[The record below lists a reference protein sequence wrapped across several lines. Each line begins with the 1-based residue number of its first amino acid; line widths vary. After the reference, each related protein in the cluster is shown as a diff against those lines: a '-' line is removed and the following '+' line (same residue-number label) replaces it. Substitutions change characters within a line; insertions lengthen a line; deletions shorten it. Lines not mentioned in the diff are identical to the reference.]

1 MDQTNQASP
10 KINIKGK
17 EKEKSKQTFNWL
29 RFAVHFIGLFPLLD
43 LAYKSYANQLTVNPI
58 QYVEQFLGR
67 AALNM
72 LVVSLAVTPLIT
84 ITGWKKPGRHRRA
97 LGLYAFFYFA
107 LHFITF
113 AVVDYGLDVREIFR
127 LTTEKPFII
136 VGSLAGFLLLLL
148 ALTSFKFWMKFLGKN
163 WKRLHKLVYV
173 ISVLVILHYAWA
185 VKGSISTLSGDIGRP
200 ILMGSIVLILLFL
213 RIPPIKQWIIN
224 RRKKS

>member
-43 LAYKSYANQLTVNPI
+43 LAYKSYTNQLTVNPI

-72 LVVSLAVTPLIT
+72 LVVSLAITPLIT
-84 ITGWKKPGRHRRA
+84 ISGWKKPGRHRRA

-148 ALTSFKFWMKFLGKN
+148 AVTSFKFWMKFLGKN